1 VVDPGGLEN
10 RCSACGTGGSNPS
23 LSAVNKRI
31 MNYNFIHMKAKFFLY
46 IFISLFLLFNPVKN
60 LHAQD
65 EMDFEEFM
73 GMLSESFSEEQLDE
87 LSYQLPWDIKVT
99 AYGYGDFSGDYK
111 DDFVLAIREKG
122 VTPDKTVDVYFLENV
137 GDTYKVIAKKN
148 VKTIE
153 LNIEV
158 AFLVKD
164 GLCFVTN
171 RDKNNW
177 YFTSYNIDEDN
188 LVQVDKE
195 TFPMDIQNAGK

>member
-1 VVDPGGLEN
+1 
-10 RCSACGTGGSNPS
+10 
-23 LSAVNKRI
+23 
-31 MNYNFIHMKAKFFLY
+31 MKAKL
-46 IFISLFLLFNPVKN
+46 ILCILISLFFLFNPVKN
-60 LHAQD
+60 LYAQD

-73 GMLSESFSEEQLDE
+73 GMLSESFSEDQLDE

-111 DDFVLAIREKG
+111 DDFVLAIREKD
-122 VTPDKTVDVYFLENV
+122 VTPVKSVDVYFLENV
-137 GDTYKVIAKKN
+137 GETYKVVAKKT

-164 GLCFVTN
+164 GLCFVTS
-171 RDKNNW
+171 RDKNYW
-177 YFTSYNIDEDN
+177 YFTSYNIDDDK

-195 TFPMDIQNAGK
+195 TFPIEIQNAGK

>member
-1 VVDPGGLEN
+1 
-10 RCSACGTGGSNPS
+10 
-23 LSAVNKRI
+23 
-31 MNYNFIHMKAKFFLY
+31 MKAKYFFSLL
-46 IFISLFLLFNPVKN
+46 FSLFLLFNPVKY

-111 DDFVLAIREKG
+111 DDFVIAVREKG
-122 VTPDKTVDVYFLENV
+122 VTADKSVDVYFLENV
-137 GDTYKVIAKKN
+137 GDSYKVVAKKN
-148 VKTIE
+148 VKTVE

-158 AFLVKD
+158 AFMVKD

-177 YFTSYNIDEDN
+177 YFTSYNIDEDQ
-188 LVQVDKE
+188 LKQVDKD
-195 TFPMDIQNAGK
+195 TFPIDIQNAGK